1 MISQMGK
8 SFKTFSTALILDNIL
23 DKISQQAEKCCQ
35 QCYTIASYQ
44 HTILAKFPTVHIVQN
59 SKVKYLEKNG

>member
-1 MISQMGK
+1 MGK
-8 SFKTFSTALILDNIL
+8 SFKTFATSLILDNIL

-44 HTILAKFPTVHIVQN
+44 HTIIAKFPTVHTVQN
-59 SKVKYLEKNG
+59 FKVIYFENG